1 MTKQSRRPGSQ
12 KEDENREQGTG
23 NRRWRLL
30 LFLFLFP
37 IPYSLVPAF
46 AQTPVQ
52 VLDTLYNADGTKAS
66 GRIVISWDPFTPAGG
81 GATVDGGNKTYTI
94 PATGASAG
102 VVNVSL
108 YSNVG
113 ATPSGTSYRARYFL
127 ANGANYTET
136 WVVPATG
143 PVTIAAVRV
152 SVVPSPTITFN
163 PTTQLYNSAGAQ
175 GDLLVGSATAGY
187 FSRLAIGSN
196 GLCLTSNGTT
206 AAWASCATGS
216 GITSLNG
223 QFGTTQTFSRV
234 NDTNVTLTIS
244 SAANDHGFTMGWAG
258 ALGLARGGTN
268 QTSWTAARCV
278 RVNNTGTSLESAAA
292 DCGAGGGGGGHTIQ
306 EEGSNLP
313 QQGSLNFVGA
323 ALTAADDAANSRT
336 NVTLSQSPASASV
349 VGTGRAINTT
359 SPLSGGGDL
368 TADRTLSCPTCEV
381 TGNKNAASGYAGLT
395 ASTKLNAPQGQ
406 EVWALADLSDAAITT
421 PATAQTVRYNG
432 SAWVNAALGFADLSG
447 SATAGQVP
455 NLENLNGTLD
465 LANGGTNA
473 TSWTA
478 ARCVR
483 VNAGGTALESAAAD
497 CGSGGSG
504 DSITVNGTAVAD
516 ADFDDAT
523 PAASGEAT
531 NVTWAQ
537 DGGSPANTA
546 ARYTAVT
553 TVQEE
558 GTSVTQRKTVNFVGR
573 GVIVD
578 DNSSKTRV
586 RVCDVATMV
595 CETEEFVGGGTS
607 TGTFGKLGWI
617 SGSSGAGTVGPQAAE
632 AGAPG
637 IIRINSGATASTGFT
652 GMATA
657 GASFTTLHT
666 ADTFD
671 VMFRVR
677 LNVNDGNTIA
687 RIGVTDSAVSAAPT
701 DGFYI
706 EKEAADTTW
715 FFVVN
720 PNTGG
725 EARTDST
732 VSTSTSFVNLRIR
745 RVDATNVGFSINGG
759 TETNI
764 AFTANEAFVA
774 FGQIGNNNAAEN
786 KSVDAD
792 YFDLL
797 ITGLSR

>member
-66 GRIVISWDPFTPAGG
+66 GRIVLSWDPFTPAGG

-113 ATPSGTSYRARYFL
+113 ATPSGTNYRARYFL

-175 GDLLVGSATAGY
+175 GDLLVGSATTGY
-187 FSRLAIGSN
+187 FSRLTIGSN

-447 SATAGQVP
+447 AATDGQVDDNITLT
-455 NLENLNGTLD
+455 NLTQITNRAISDTTGTL
-465 LANGGTNA
+465 AFNRGGTNQTA
-473 TSWTA
+473 WTA
-478 ARCVR
+478 SRCVQ
-483 VNAGGTALESAAAD
+483 VNSGGTALESAAAA
-497 CGSGGSG
+497 CGGGGGAPGGSDTQVQFNDG
-504 DSITVNGTAVAD
+504 GAFGGD
-516 ADFDDAT
+516 ADFAWNKTTNILTNAGRYRVGETAGDVAT
-523 PAASGEAT
+523 PADGDLWYNSNQEAHRFQATVGALGLSGLYFAQTSVQAGDTVSNTTSETNFATTAAAFPANSLTAGKVIRITAHGTSINNSGSSATYTLRAKFGSTVLCLNNSPSGISHTTSANTYGWTLSCDVTVITTGAGGTVEA
-531 NVTWAQ
+531 NGDVRWRGVAVQ
-537 DGGSPANTA
+537 SINTA
-546 ARYTAVT
+546 AISVNTTAT
-553 TVQEE
+553 QAPTI
-558 GTSVTQRKTVNFVGR
+558 SVTMTFAHA
-573 GVIVD
+573 
-578 DNSSKTRV
+578 STS
-586 RVCDVATMV
+586 ATMRQLIV
-595 CETEEFVGGGTS
+595 EV
-607 TGTFGKLGWI
+607 
-617 SGSSGAGTVGPQAAE
+617 
-632 AGAPG
+632 
-637 IIRINSGATASTGFT
+637 
-652 GMATA
+652 
-657 GASFTTLHT
+657 
-666 ADTFD
+666 
-671 VMFRVR
+671 
-677 LNVNDGNTIA
+677 LN
-687 RIGVTDSAVSAAPT
+687 
-701 DGFYI
+701 
-706 EKEAADTTW
+706 
-715 FFVVN
+715 
-720 PNTGG
+720 
-725 EARTDST
+725 
-732 VSTSTSFVNLRIR
+732 
-745 RVDATNVGFSINGG
+745 
-759 TETNI
+759 
-764 AFTANEAFVA
+764 
-774 FGQIGNNNAAEN
+774 
-786 KSVDAD
+786 
-792 YFDLL
+792 
-797 ITGLSR
+797 